1 MHSIE
6 PKYANII
13 LDTNV
18 IVSAFLS
25 SKEDAST
32 VLVLKKL
39 YKHEINMFYSSEI
52 LVEYKDV
59 LNRDK
64 FQFDKL
70 EIKKFIEFV
79 IQNCYKEEAIH
90 LIEQIPDEKDRP
102 FYELVE
108 FLQNKKA
115 ILVTGNIK
123 HFPHKDYIM
132 TPNDYI
138 KLCN

>member
-6 PKYANII
+6 PKFTNII

-32 VLVLKKL
+32 VLVLKKI

-52 LVEYKDV
+52 LLEYKDV

-70 EIKKFIEFV
+70 EIKKFIDFV
-79 IQNCYKEEAIH
+79 IKNCYKEEAIH
-90 LIEQIPDEKDRP
+90 LTEQIPDEKDRP

-123 HFPHKDYIM
+123 HFPNKDYIM

-138 KLCN
+138 KLLN